1 MGRHK
6 KDCKCSKCKDKGKV
20 KKFNKCAG
28 DFGMVS
34 RKYKKEKITV
44 KKVKKVKKDKKA
56 CNCRKRGKRCISPN
70 PCTECIKQNEIEDAK
85 SKIINKKRGRG
96 RPKKVRV
103 EEEVVVVP
111 TFTYK
116 FLGYCPSCKLSICD
130 NDLVKGVIN
139 SVSCQ
144 KCGKVMK
151 VNELV
156 DKIELDRPKTKK
168 EYFQSVNS
176 VHTWHDY
183 NASSNINS
191 IAKKEDP
198 MLDEIEDEHVK
209 SDEDEIISK
218 KIVED

>member
-6 KDCKCSKCKDKGKV
+6 KDCKCEKCKIKVKVKCKV
-20 KKFNKCAG
+20 KK
-28 DFGMVS
+28 M
-34 RKYKKEKITV
+34 KKEKV
-44 KKVKKVKKDKKA
+44 KKE
-56 CNCRKRGKRCISPN
+56 CGCRKRGKRCISPN

-85 SKIINKKRGRG
+85 SRIINKKRGRG

-116 FLGYCPSCKLSICD
+116 FLGYCPSCKLSLTD
-130 NDLVKGVIN
+130 SDLVNGKI
-139 SVSCQ
+139 SCQ
-144 KCGKVMK
+144 KCGKVLK
-151 VNELV
+151 VSELV
-156 DKIELDRPKTKK
+156 KTIELDRPKTKK

-183 NASSNINS
+183 NASSNIS
-191 IAKKEDP
+191 TIAKKEDP
-198 MLDEIEDEHVK
+198 MLDEIEDEHIK

-218 KIVED
+218 KHIED

>member
-6 KDCKCSKCKDKGKV
+6 KDCKCEKCKVKGKG
-20 KKFNKCAG
+20 KKFNRCAG
-28 DFGMVS
+28 DFGL
-34 RKYKKEKITV
+34 KKDK
-44 KKVKKVKKDKKA
+44 KDKKDKVKSKGVKKA
-56 CNCRKRGKRCISPN
+56 CNCRKRGKRCISEN
-70 PCTECIKQNEIEDAK
+70 PCTECIKQNAIEDAK

-96 RPKKVRV
+96 RPKKVKV
-103 EEEVVVVP
+103 EEDVVIVP

-139 SVSCQ
+139 CQ
-144 KCGKVMK
+144 KCGKVMQ

-156 DKIELDRPKTKK
+156 KSIELDRPKTKK

-176 VHTWHDY
+176 VHTWHNY

-198 MLDEIEDEHVK
+198 MLDEIEDEHIK
-209 SDEDEIISK
+209 NDEDEIISK
-218 KIVED
+218 KITED

>member
-6 KDCKCSKCKDKGKV
+6 KDCKCSKCKVKGKV

-28 DFGMVS
+28 DFGMK
-34 RKYKKEKITV
+34 KYKKGI
-44 KKVKKVKKDKKA
+44 KVKKSKKG
-56 CNCRKRGKRCISPN
+56 CNCRKRGKRCISEN

-85 SKIINKKRGRG
+85 SRIINKKRGRG

-103 EEEVVVVP
+103 EEEVHVVP

-116 FLGYCPSCKLSICD
+116 FLGYCPSCKLSLTD
-130 NDLVKGVIN
+130 SDLVKGVIN
-139 SVSCQ
+139 CQ
-144 KCGKVMK
+144 KCGKVLK

-156 DKIELDRPKTKK
+156 KMIELDRPKTKK

-191 IAKKEDP
+191 VAKKEDP
-198 MLDEIEDEHVK
+198 MLDEIEDEHIK

-218 KIVED
+218 KIIED